1 MSLPLP
7 ASFYL
12 ASCECPRFDRWDS
25 KIFTDILSL
34 SAFLTKEIQDIWADE
49 DQTYPDYVATLKAAS
64 PEELCKTGGV
74 VVIDFSEIRVK
85 ATVHTPHTLL
95 SKVIEKLPML
105 GHKLH

>member
-34 SAFLTKEIQDIWADE
+34 SAFLTKEIKDIWADE
-49 DQTYPDYVATLKAAS
+49 DQTYPDYVAVLQAAS
-64 PEELCKTGGV
+64 PEELKKAGSA
-74 VVIDFSEIRVK
+74 VVIDFSEIRLKV
-85 ATVHTPHTLL
+85 TVHSQHTFLT
-95 SKVIEKLPML
+95 KVLDKLPKI
-105 GHKLH
+105 GHELH